1 MPVGLPPRG
10 GPLGRTRGRISAS
23 SLTTFLRC
31 PKQWQFSY
39 QIGLQGS
46 TRPSQILGVVLEDAL
61 CELLMMHPPE
71 VSGLDQLKA
80 WAHGNVAKVAEQ
92 ALSTGQ
98 TMWGDVLWKSSEDAW
113 DEVELASL
121 EQRLLDGLGLFFEE
135 VSACF
140 AQDGGPYLNLR
151 RTGEQP
157 FDVPEP
163 AQGSVPVFPLPE
175 KVRDVEKRTW
185 ASSSSPSWSVVDAPI
200 TWHEAWE
207 CARPW
212 FKDPRVHQ
220 PQRLYHPD
228 GWASGEL
235 DLVLRWDGEIRIVD
249 IKSGSPGSAFS
260 SSLEH
265 QLRFYAW
272 LWHETHDGQT
282 VNGMEGWYLHGGHRV
297 AYEPPAK
304 GDMASLSSL
313 FHQHH
318 RAMQDAEKGVKAFPA
333 APSEACNGD
342 AAGCGW
348 CAVSRSDGGEWS
360 VPDHLKWITS
370 VPDVSMKSPYAPLGD
385 VQGRVAVRGRL
396 TGAWGPMPN
405 HFAEPVLGAVL
416 VVGQQHIIIE
426 ESEPGAFPQLHDR
439 MEQEVVLVDALPG
452 VWRDQPRLYVD
463 ANTVLHPNEEVNEE
477 TLPDLTR
484 LGLLRTRANVKGH
497 VIGIRRRS
505 GTRVDGKPWSM
516 LALMLWDGHHVAE
529 VVAFG
534 SSINQRLLTLRP
546 GDGVAMTGVELGWR
560 SGLLQLRI
568 DNRKTRLETF
578 SQR

>member
-1 MPVGLPPRG
+1 
-10 GPLGRTRGRISAS
+10 
-23 SLTTFLRC
+23 
-31 PKQWQFSY
+31 
-39 QIGLQGS
+39 
-46 TRPSQILGVVLEDAL
+46 LGVVLEDAL

-98 TMWGDVLWKSSEDAW
+98 TMWSDVLWKSSEDAW

-121 EQRLLDGLGLFFEE
+121 EERLLDGLGLFFEE

-157 FDVPEP
+157 FEVPEP

-185 ASSSSPSWSVVDAPI
+185 ASSSSPSWSVVDDPI

-304 GDMASLSSL
+304 ADMAPLSSL

-333 APSEACNGD
+333 APGEACNGD

-348 CAVSRSDGGEWS
+348 CAVARSDEGEWS
-360 VPDHLKWITS
+360 VPNHLKWITS

-426 ESEPGAFPQLHDR
+426 ESEPGAFPQLHDC

-534 SSINQRLLTLRP
+534 SSINQRLLALRP